1 MLTPASNVQAQE
13 RLQAQ
18 SAVLQAS
25 GLAPAQAIAPTV
37 ASVAETL
44 QQLQARQAAAQRQ
57 QQQPSQAAA
66 QQAPAQTAAG
76 GTPSGMNPISALV
89 SQAGGLLQSYL
100 PGLGSTLGR
109 RLLRE

>member
-1 MLTPASNVQAQE
+1 M
-13 RLQAQ
+13 
-18 SAVLQAS
+18 LQAS

-44 QQLQARQAAAQRQ
+44 QQLQVRQAAAQQ
-57 QQQPSQAAA
+57 QQQPSQAGA
-66 QQAPAQTAAG
+66 QQAPAQTAPV
-76 GTPSGMNPISALV
+76 GTPSGLNPISALV

>member
-1 MLTPASNVQAQE
+1 MWVSLTPAINMQAQE
-13 RLQAQ
+13 RLQVQ

-25 GLAPAQAIAPTV
+25 GLAPAQALAPTV

-44 QQLQARQAAAQRQ
+44 QQLQAREAAAQQ
-57 QQQPSQAAA
+57 Q
-66 QQAPAQTAAG
+66 QQAPAQIGAG
-76 GTPSGMNPISALV
+76 GTPSGLNPISALV